1 MSESARFVLTG
12 GPSVGKTS
20 VIEELAARGYAV
32 VRETAR
38 DVIEEQKARDSEVL
52 PWRDKPAFQRRVL
65 QIQLDREAAV
75 SGSPVFLDRGVPD
88 GIAYLLLDD
97 LPVFPALLESAR
109 GRYTGVF
116 LLEPPVPYRQ
126 DAVRFEDEETAQ
138 RIHDLVIRTYRDLGY
153 TTVTVPPRSVA
164 ERASLVLDLVANW
177 PPSR

>member
-20 VIEELAARGYAV
+20 VIEELAARGYPV

-38 DVIEEQKARDSEVL
+38 DVIEEQRALDSEIL

-65 QIQLDREAAV
+65 RVQLEREASI
-75 SGSPVFLDRGVPD
+75 SGSPAFLDRGVPD

-116 LLEPPVPYRQ
+116 LLGPAVPYRK

-138 RIHDLVIRTYRDLGY
+138 RIHDLVAQTYAELGY
-153 TTVTVPPRSVA
+153 AVATVPPRPVA
-164 ERASLVLDLVANW
+164 ERATMVLDLVENW